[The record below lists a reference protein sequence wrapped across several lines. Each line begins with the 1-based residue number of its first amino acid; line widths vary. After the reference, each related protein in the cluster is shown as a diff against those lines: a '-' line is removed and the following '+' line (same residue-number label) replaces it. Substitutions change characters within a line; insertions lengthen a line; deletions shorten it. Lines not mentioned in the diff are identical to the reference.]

1 MKSLFTR
8 SITGIIFGVVLVGLI
23 YYSFYTFLILLL
35 LILAGSFF
43 ELKKLFEQAGFAYNN
58 KRLIFKSLMV
68 VLFTLNAVFQPT
80 PFPLFFVQTRILIL
94 VGLVLFFLIE
104 FLMEEVIT
112 KSINELLFLLYWILW
127 FHSALQVF
135 YFNFMQYQYALMLSV
150 VLMIWANDT
159 FAYFTGMAIG
169 KNKLMPDVSPKKTM
183 EGFVGGIIFTIITG
197 YLCYKYILK
206 EVNVLEKYDVLALA
220 LIVSIVGTIGDLV
233 ESKIKRL
240 AEAKDSGNLLP
251 GHGGVLDRF
260 DAWFL
265 VMPAIDI
272 YWMLKNVI
280 G

>member
-1 MKSLFTR
+1 MKSLITR

-68 VLFTLNAVFQPT
+68 VLFTLNAVFQPA

-104 FLMEEVIT
+104 FLLEEAIS
-112 KSINELLFLLYWILW
+112 KSVNELLFLLYWILW

-135 YFNFMQYQYALMLSV
+135 YFNFMQYQYTLMLSV

-183 EGFVGGIIFTIITG
+183 EGFVGGMIFTIITG
-197 YLCYKYILK
+197 YLCFEYILK

-220 LIVSIVGTIGDLV
+220 LIVSIVGTMGDLV

-240 AEAKDSGNLLP
+240 AEVKDSGNLLP

-265 VMPAIDI
+265 VIPAIDI